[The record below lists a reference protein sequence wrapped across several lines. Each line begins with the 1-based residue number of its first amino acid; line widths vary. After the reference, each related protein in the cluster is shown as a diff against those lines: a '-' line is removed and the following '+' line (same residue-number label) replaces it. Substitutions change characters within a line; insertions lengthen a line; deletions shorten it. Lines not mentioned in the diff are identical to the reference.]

1 MSNEIVEIS
10 AAKKAGVT
18 VKVYLIG
25 QELGTLTNAPTVG
38 VMCSG
43 RATR

>member
-1 MSNEIVEIS
+1 MVETS
-10 AAKKAGVT
+10 AAEKAGVT
-18 VKVYLIG
+18 VKVYFIG
-25 QELGTLTNAPTVG
+25 QKLGTLTNAPTAG

>member
-1 MSNEIVEIS
+1 MVEIS
-10 AAKKAGVT
+10 APKKAGVT

-25 QELGTLTNAPTVG
+25 QELGTLKNAPTAG